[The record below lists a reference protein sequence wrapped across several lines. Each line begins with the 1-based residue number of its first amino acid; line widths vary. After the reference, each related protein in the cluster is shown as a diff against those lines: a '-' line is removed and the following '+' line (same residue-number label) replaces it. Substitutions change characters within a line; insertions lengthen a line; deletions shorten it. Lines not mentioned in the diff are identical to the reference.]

1 MWKTKPY
8 APCFQLITLKQL
20 LTILFRCKINSCFYD
35 AANPSV
41 TEKCVNLFMFLL
53 KDDLENPLAL
63 KFLRKTK
70 TKQLI
75 KLQLVQ
81 KTPAKETNKA
91 FSEAKQE
98 QLPDTMQSCR
108 VFAAPRLESNLP
120 FYTSFRCTTT
130 LATRDKKLV
139 CCSKIVRRFW
149 LR

>member
-1 MWKTKPY
+1 
-8 APCFQLITLKQL
+8 
-20 LTILFRCKINSCFYD
+20 
-35 AANPSV
+35 
-41 TEKCVNLFMFLL
+41 MFLL

-98 QLPDTMQSCR
+98 QLPDTMQPCR

-120 FYTSFRCTTT
+120 FYT
-130 LATRDKKLV
+130 LDAQ
-139 CCSKIVRRFW
+139 
-149 LR
+149 LRLQQEIKS